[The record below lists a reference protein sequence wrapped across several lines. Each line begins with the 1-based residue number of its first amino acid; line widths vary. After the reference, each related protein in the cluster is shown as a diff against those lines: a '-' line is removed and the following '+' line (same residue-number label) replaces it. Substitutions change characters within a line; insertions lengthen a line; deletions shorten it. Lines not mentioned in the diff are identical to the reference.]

1 MDLMAPFL
9 AADAASPRITTYTD
23 RGRMEL
29 SAATAANWAAKGGN
43 LVAGELGLMPGD
55 TVVVDAPADWLPAAL
70 VLGCWRAGVAVCAPD
85 SPASA
90 DAAAL
95 VTTAPDAHPDF
106 SGEVLVLSTD
116 PFGRGVVES
125 GGEVP
130 FGVTDLSPE
139 LRIQGDRYAGPES
152 GAGDVLLRDAAGAA
166 LTGTDLAARAAE
178 RLGPDA
184 VRAVSPAWSDTDGL
198 VDRLLPLFTGGSV
211 VVSTDASADRLVH
224 LAEVERGTLVPT
236 PGV

>member
-9 AADAASPRITTYTD
+9 AADPASPRLTTYTD

-55 TVVVDAPADWLPAAL
+55 TVAVDAPADWLPAAL
-70 VLGCWRAGVAVCAPD
+70 VLGCWRAGVAVC
-85 SPASA
+85 SPASPA
-90 DAAAL
+90 FGDAAAL
-95 VTTAPDAHPDF
+95 VTTDPDAHPDF
-106 SGEVLVLSTD
+106 TGEVLALSTD
-116 PFGRGVVES
+116 PFGRGVAES

-139 LRIQGDRYAGPES
+139 LRVQGDRYAGPES
-152 GAGDVLLRDAAGAA
+152 GAGEVLLRDASGAA
-166 LTGTDLAARAAE
+166 LTGTDLQARAAA
-178 RLGPDA
+178 RFGQDA

-198 VDRLLPLFTGGSV
+198 VDRLLPLFVGGSV
-211 VVSTDASADRLVH
+211 VVSTDGAAARLAH
-224 LAEVERGTLVPT
+224 LAEVERGTVAE
-236 PGV
+236 